1 MRSLPTKA
9 RKRLTDLLAD
19 RLASRVR
26 DGDASFYVTGTFA
39 PPPGA
44 AGGCPGTAWDLTQ
57 PPLQRPTQHGGC
69 VPWMAAPL
77 AHRQGLNCVRRQLTV
92 TPQARQQ
99 ARQQARRQGP
109 PQAIPVPPAPPN
121 AAAAAGRLPTTG
133 RATGHRCHRPAPAP
147 APASGVPSRCPRPVA
162 ARLLHAPSNAGA
174 RATLLAPPR
183 LGIVWR
189 NCDAWLP
196 TDLPVRAP
204 PCDGACERGPRRWRA
219 PHNHASHTAAH
230 AEPATEP
237 ATQCRG
243 PSTVMGPRHCTTAP
257 PHGT

>member
-1 MRSLPTKA
+1 MRPDT
-9 RKRLTDLLAD
+9 T
-19 RLASRVR
+19 
-26 DGDASFYVTGTFA
+26 
-39 PPPGA
+39 A
-44 AGGCPGTAWDLTQ
+44 AAE
-57 PPLQRPTQHGGC
+57 RGGC
-69 VPWMAAPL
+69 VPCRTPPL
-77 AHRQGLNCVRRQLTV
+77 AHRQGLNCVCRQLTV

-109 PQAIPVPPAPPN
+109 PQGIPVPPAPPN

-174 RATLLAPPR
+174 RATLFSSPR

-204 PCDGACERGPRRWRA
+204 PCDGACERGPR
-219 PHNHASHTAAH
+219 HTAAH